1 MRQNDADFPPLAKS
15 IWRLLFE
22 KFRNVSDDYP
32 PGSLLKVQQLI
43 ESEGWTKDV
52 LREFERSAS
61 PFLMSKSHPVSPLGR
76 PPQSDWPELEPSDI
90 AEFQIGFPR
99 VTYIGADIPE
109 KVLPAVYRISR
120 RHLELVVE
128 MLGELSPTSWETMKL
143 TLSNH
148 MPLIDGHYPRV
159 YLQWFCDL
167 LEKMVETRP
176 ALVRADVALWPEDD
190 TYFFCGLR
198 LRVWS
203 FDTLFTGDE
212 ITVGLLSFSHKAFWD
227 DFHRRAFLHL
237 LRKRWQEIPNE
248 GRSLLEKRIIQ
259 GPPKRPDEAEEE
271 YAERSSLISATILG
285 WLINNGCDTSEKTL
299 SILPKL
305 RAGNPRLALGL
316 GQRRRRAISR
326 DSRGKDNT
334 RKGPIL
340 SSCRPYLADYPF
352 GARKH
357 DKIV

>member
-1 MRQNDADFPPLAKS
+1 M
-15 IWRLLFE
+15 
-22 KFRNVSDDYP
+22 
-32 PGSLLKVQQLI
+32 
-43 ESEGWTKDV
+43 
-52 LREFERSAS
+52 
-61 PFLMSKSHPVSPLGR
+61 
-76 PPQSDWPELEPSDI
+76 
-90 AEFQIGFPR
+90 
-99 VTYIGADIPE
+99 
-109 KVLPAVYRISR
+109 
-120 RHLELVVE
+120 
-128 MLGELSPTSWETMKL
+128 
-143 TLSNH
+143 
-148 MPLIDGHYPRV
+148 
-159 YLQWFCDL
+159 
-167 LEKMVETRP
+167 
-176 ALVRADVALWPEDD
+176 ALWPEDD

-305 RAGNPRLALGL
+305 RAGNPDWHSDLDKDADERY
-316 GQRRRRAISR
+316 RAI
-326 DSRGKDNT
+326 RGGRITQEKDPSSLLAV
-334 RKGPIL
+334 PI
-340 SSCRPYLADYPF
+340 SQNYPF